1 MKNTLFVL
9 GTWALSAVATAQTPW
24 PAVQVDAYP
33 HIASMQLIRHEQSI
47 LLGEG
52 DYQTGL
58 FFSRLGQAY
67 SEQVQNQLVADAQR
81 KGWRLQTVMRHGT
94 QYVLVFSKS
103 GRLLDIRLSNK
114 PDAVEAVYSVVLNQ
128 QGAPVPMAA
137 ASAAAPVVS
146 STQANAASAVPTA
159 ALTATSA
166 SAPVAGRP
174 DAPTPAGTR

>member
-1 MKNTLFVL
+1 MKNVFFVL
-9 GTWALSAVATAQTPW
+9 GTWALSAVAAAQTPW
-24 PAVQVDAYP
+24 PAVQVEAYP

-128 QGAPVPMAA
+128 QGAASPSVASASPAPAA
-137 ASAAAPVVS
+137 NAAAAPAPAA
-146 STQANAASAVPTA
+146 TNALAAAPSAVA
-159 ALTATSA
+159 ALPDA
-166 SAPVAGRP
+166 SAPV
-174 DAPTPAGTR
+174 GTR

>member
-1 MKNTLFVL
+1 MKNVLFVL
-9 GTWALSAVATAQTPW
+9 GTWTLNALAVAQTPW
-24 PAVQVDAYP
+24 PAVQVEAYP

-58 FFSRLGQAY
+58 FFSRLGQTY
-67 SEQVQNQLVADAQR
+67 SEHVQNQLVADAQR

-128 QGAPVPMAA
+128 QGVTPPTVAGASPALAVNAPPAVAPAA
-137 ASAAAPVVS
+137 ASA
-146 STQANAASAVPTA
+146 SAVGA
-159 ALTATSA
+159 RSDA
-166 SAPVAGRP
+166 SV
-174 DAPTPAGTR
+174 PAGSR

>member
-1 MKNTLFVL
+1 MKNALFVL
-9 GTWALSAVATAQTPW
+9 GTWALSAVAAAQTPW
-24 PAVQVDAYP
+24 PAVQVEAYP

-128 QGAPVPMAA
+128 QGAGAPASARPAPAMPAA
-137 ASAAAPVVS
+137 AVQAPVAATSAVPAVDARPEAAAP
-146 STQANAASAVPTA
+146 T
-159 ALTATSA
+159 
-166 SAPVAGRP
+166 
-174 DAPTPAGTR
+174 GTR